1 MQVYHDLFLVSGSRS
16 TFPETDP
23 DPGQWYGSDWICFAP
38 PLSGLKKETMKEKKP
53 SLSQNNDR
61 VIYSSRGTLYYLES
75 AMATEVNVGRPEE
88 KDLLIGLWKTQLH

>member
-1 MQVYHDLFLVSGSRS
+1 
-16 TFPETDP
+16 
-23 DPGQWYGSDWICFAP
+23 
-38 PLSGLKKETMKEKKP
+38 MKEKKP

-75 AMATEVNVGRPEE
+75 AMATEVNAGRPEE